1 MTLRRTCSE
10 SPGFSFCLLHP
21 RLDKVEVATQKCQYV
36 QTFPCL
42 PRRKPAVSTQRTWEG
57 NLARETI
64 FRQYLLHSNQTTRKQ
79 LWLLLPPAKLS
90 LEKGSRPPHPEQ
102 RQRRSSRKL
111 EISSL
116 SDRNMAAPVP
126 CRCQWRPCREPE
138 LSSLPS
144 GNKVP
149 LPILLGQDQQGP
161 SGEEVRSQP
170 LTSNHCYIVTERLM
184 GNS

>member
-42 PRRKPAVSTQRTWEG
+42 PQRKPVVSTQRTWEG

-90 LEKGSRPPHPEQ
+90 LEKGSLPPHPEQ

-149 LPILLGQDQQGP
+149 LPILLG
-161 SGEEVRSQP
+161 
-170 LTSNHCYIVTERLM
+170 
-184 GNS
+184 